1 MSDMRNIERENKKK
15 QLRSNIVPMP
25 GNRTGSQTGGGTGG
39 EAGNRSGTP
48 SGGRFGGAAGK
59 RTGHMAGGQPDPEEF
74 DGDEMITRYRR
85 KKFLR
90 VFLVLFILAAALFI
104 GYRYIY
110 QHEFADYSVRW
121 EKPMRYVD
129 GGLENGAGTKE
140 AAGGSEDGNSDPDQ
154 DPENPASEGAGSD
167 SQGEQ
172 LALGG
177 SMEST
182 GAGSQFVQYIPFGEN
197 MIRYTKDGATYLDAS
212 GNNVWTVSYEM
223 RTPIANVNGDY
234 AVIADQQG
242 NEIYI
247 CSTSGCT
254 GVAKTQLPI
263 TKAAVS
269 SIGVTAAVVEDGTA
283 SYVFYFRRDGEE
295 LGINI
300 KMLLSGDGYPLDLAL
315 SPDGTQIVMSVVH
328 LEGGVLKNK
337 VVFYDFSE
345 IGKNV
350 NNRYVGGFEEEFNG
364 KMAARVRYLNQ
375 DTVCAFSDSGLT
387 FISVKNVIPDPE
399 VITVEVEEDIESIC
413 SSERY
418 AAMILDNP
426 TGDPY
431 RMDIYTTDGKLKKS
445 IPFDYPYSGA
455 LIDGDQVILYNE
467 ESCMVY
473 NIDGYKKFEGRFDFP
488 VSLVRKGK
496 KGFNSLII
504 AGSDRMQEI
513 SLR

>member
-25 GNRTGSQTGGGTGG
+25 GNRTGSQTGGGTG
-39 EAGNRSGTP
+39 
-48 SGGRFGGAAGK
+48 
-59 RTGHMAGGQPDPEEF
+59 HMAGGQPDPEEF

-85 KKFLR
+85 KKFMR

-110 QHEFADYSVRW
+110 QHEFTDYSVRW

-140 AAGGSEDGNSDPDQ
+140 TAGGSEG
-154 DPENPASEGAGSD
+154 ENTGSEGESTGSEGESTGSEGESTD

-172 LALGG
+172 LAFGG
-177 SMEST
+177 LTESA

-223 RTPIANVNGDY
+223 RTPISNVNGDY

>member
-25 GNRTGSQTGGGTGG
+25 GNRSGSQTGGG
-39 EAGNRSGTP
+39 
-48 SGGRFGGAAGK
+48 
-59 RTGHMAGGQPDPEEF
+59 TGHMAGGQPDPEEF

-110 QHEFADYSVRW
+110 QHEFTDYSVRW

-140 AAGGSEDGNSDPDQ
+140 TAGGSEG
-154 DPENPASEGAGSD
+154 ENTGSEGESTGSEGAGSD

-177 SMEST
+177 SMESA

-223 RTPIANVNGDY
+223 RTPISNVNGDY

>member
-25 GNRTGSQTGGGTGG
+25 GNRTGSQTGGG
-39 EAGNRSGTP
+39 
-48 SGGRFGGAAGK
+48 
-59 RTGHMAGGQPDPEEF
+59 TGHMAGGQPDPEEF

-110 QHEFADYSVRW
+110 QHEFTDYSVRW

-140 AAGGSEDGNSDPDQ
+140 TAGGSEG
-154 DPENPASEGAGSD
+154 ENTGSEGESTGSEGAGSD

-177 SMEST
+177 SMESA

-223 RTPIANVNGDY
+223 RTPISNVNGDY

>member
-25 GNRTGSQTGGGTGG
+25 GNRTGSQTG
-39 EAGNRSGTP
+39 
-48 SGGRFGGAAGK
+48 
-59 RTGHMAGGQPDPEEF
+59 GGQPDPEEF

-110 QHEFADYSVRW
+110 QHEFTDYSVRW

-154 DPENPASEGAGSD
+154 DPENPDPESQDPENPASEGAGSD

-177 SMEST
+177 SMESA

>member
-25 GNRTGSQTGGGTGG
+25 GNRTGSQTG
-39 EAGNRSGTP
+39 
-48 SGGRFGGAAGK
+48 
-59 RTGHMAGGQPDPEEF
+59 GGQPDPEEF

-110 QHEFADYSVRW
+110 QHEFTDYSVRW

-140 AAGGSEDGNSDPDQ
+140 TAGGSEDGNSDPDQDPENPDPESQ

-172 LALGG
+172 LAFGG
-177 SMEST
+177 LTESA

-223 RTPIANVNGDY
+223 RTPISNVNGDY

-387 FISVKNVIPDPE
+387 FSSVKNVIPDPD

>member
-25 GNRTGSQTGGGTGG
+25 GNRTGSQTG
-39 EAGNRSGTP
+39 
-48 SGGRFGGAAGK
+48 
-59 RTGHMAGGQPDPEEF
+59 GGQPDPEEF

-110 QHEFADYSVRW
+110 QHEFTDYSVRW

-140 AAGGSEDGNSDPDQ
+140 TAGGSEDGSLDSENSDPNQDPENPDPESQ

-177 SMEST
+177 SMESA

-223 RTPIANVNGDY
+223 RTPISNVNGDY

>member
-25 GNRTGSQTGGGTGG
+25 GNRTGSQTGGG
-39 EAGNRSGTP
+39 
-48 SGGRFGGAAGK
+48 
-59 RTGHMAGGQPDPEEF
+59 TGHMAGGQPDPEEF

-110 QHEFADYSVRW
+110 QHEFTDYSVRW

-140 AAGGSEDGNSDPDQ
+140 TAGGSEG
-154 DPENPASEGAGSD
+154 ENTGSEGESTGSEGESTGSEGESTD

-172 LALGG
+172 LAFGG
-177 SMEST
+177 LTESA

-223 RTPIANVNGDY
+223 RTPISNVNGDY

-473 NIDGYKKFEGRFDFP
+473 NIDGYKKFEGWFDFP

>member
-1 MSDMRNIERENKKK
+1 MSYMRNIDRENKKK

-25 GNRTGSQTGGGTGG
+25 GNRSGSQTGGG
-39 EAGNRSGTP
+39 
-48 SGGRFGGAAGK
+48 
-59 RTGHMAGGQPDPEEF
+59 TGHMAGGQPDPEEF

-110 QHEFADYSVRW
+110 QHEFTDYSVRW

-140 AAGGSEDGNSDPDQ
+140 AAGGSEDGNSDSDQ

-177 SMEST
+177 SMESA

-223 RTPIANVNGDY
+223 RTPISNVNGDY

-254 GVAKTQLPI
+254 
-263 TKAAVS
+263 
-269 SIGVTAAVVEDGTA
+269 
-283 SYVFYFRRDGEE
+283 
-295 LGINI
+295 
-300 KMLLSGDGYPLDLAL
+300 
-315 SPDGTQIVMSVVH
+315 
-328 LEGGVLKNK
+328 
-337 VVFYDFSE
+337 
-345 IGKNV
+345 
-350 NNRYVGGFEEEFNG
+350 
-364 KMAARVRYLNQ
+364 
-375 DTVCAFSDSGLT
+375 
-387 FISVKNVIPDPE
+387 
-399 VITVEVEEDIESIC
+399 
-413 SSERY
+413 
-418 AAMILDNP
+418 
-426 TGDPY
+426 
-431 RMDIYTTDGKLKKS
+431 
-445 IPFDYPYSGA
+445 
-455 LIDGDQVILYNE
+455 
-467 ESCMVY
+467 
-473 NIDGYKKFEGRFDFP
+473 
-488 VSLVRKGK
+488 
-496 KGFNSLII
+496 
-504 AGSDRMQEI
+504 
-513 SLR
+513 

>member
-1 MSDMRNIERENKKK
+1 MSDMRNIDRENKKK

-25 GNRTGSQTGGGTGG
+25 GNRTGSQTG
-39 EAGNRSGTP
+39 
-48 SGGRFGGAAGK
+48 
-59 RTGHMAGGQPDPEEF
+59 GGQPDPEEF

-110 QHEFADYSVRW
+110 QHEFTDYSVRW

-154 DPENPASEGAGSD
+154 DPENPDPESQDPENPASEGAGSD

-177 SMEST
+177 SMESA

>member
-25 GNRTGSQTGGGTGG
+25 GNRSGSQTGGG
-39 EAGNRSGTP
+39 
-48 SGGRFGGAAGK
+48 
-59 RTGHMAGGQPDPEEF
+59 TGHMAGGQPDPEEF

-110 QHEFADYSVRW
+110 QHEFTDYSVRW

-140 AAGGSEDGNSDPDQ
+140 TAGGSEGEST
-154 DPENPASEGAGSD
+154 ASEGAGSD

-177 SMEST
+177 SMESA

-223 RTPIANVNGDY
+223 RTPISNVNGDY

>member
-25 GNRTGSQTGGGTGG
+25 GNRTGSQTG
-39 EAGNRSGTP
+39 
-48 SGGRFGGAAGK
+48 
-59 RTGHMAGGQPDPEEF
+59 GGQPDPEEF

-110 QHEFADYSVRW
+110 QHEFTDYSVRW

-154 DPENPASEGAGSD
+154 DPENPDPESQDPENPASEGAGSD

-177 SMEST
+177 SMESA

-223 RTPIANVNGDY
+223 RTPISNVNGDY

>member
-25 GNRTGSQTGGGTGG
+25 GNRTGSQTGGG
-39 EAGNRSGTP
+39 
-48 SGGRFGGAAGK
+48 
-59 RTGHMAGGQPDPEEF
+59 TGHMAGGQPDPEEF

-110 QHEFADYSVRW
+110 QHEFTDYSVRW

-140 AAGGSEDGNSDPDQ
+140 TAGGSEG
-154 DPENPASEGAGSD
+154 ENTGSEGESTGSEGESTGSEGESTD

-172 LALGG
+172 LAFGG
-177 SMEST
+177 LTESA

-223 RTPIANVNGDY
+223 RTPISNVNGDY

-254 GVAKTQLPI
+254 GIAKTQLPI

-364 KMAARVRYLNQ
+364 KMAARVRYLSQ

>member
-1 MSDMRNIERENKKK
+1 MSDMRNIDRENKKK

-25 GNRTGSQTGGGTGG
+25 GNRSGSQTGGG
-39 EAGNRSGTP
+39 
-48 SGGRFGGAAGK
+48 
-59 RTGHMAGGQPDPEEF
+59 TGHMAGGQPDPEEF

-90 VFLVLFILAAALFI
+90 VFFVLFILAAALFI

-110 QHEFADYSVRW
+110 QHEFTDYSVRW

-129 GGLENGAGTKE
+129 GGLENGAGPKE
-140 AAGGSEDGNSDPDQ
+140 TAGGSEDGNSDPDQ

-177 SMEST
+177 SMESA

-223 RTPIANVNGDY
+223 RTPISNVNGDY

>member
-1 MSDMRNIERENKKK
+1 MSDMRNIDRENKKK

-25 GNRTGSQTGGGTGG
+25 GNRSGSQTGGG
-39 EAGNRSGTP
+39 
-48 SGGRFGGAAGK
+48 
-59 RTGHMAGGQPDPEEF
+59 TGHMAGGQPDPEEF

-110 QHEFADYSVRW
+110 QHEFTDYSVRW

-140 AAGGSEDGNSDPDQ
+140 TAGGSEG
-154 DPENPASEGAGSD
+154 ENTGSEGESTGSEGESTASEGAGSD

>member
-25 GNRTGSQTGGGTGG
+25 GNRSGSQTGGG
-39 EAGNRSGTP
+39 
-48 SGGRFGGAAGK
+48 
-59 RTGHMAGGQPDPEEF
+59 TGHMAGGQPDPEEF

-110 QHEFADYSVRW
+110 QHEFTDYSVRW

-140 AAGGSEDGNSDPDQ
+140 TAGGSEG
-154 DPENPASEGAGSD
+154 ENTGSEGESTGSEGESTGSEGESTD

-172 LALGG
+172 LAFGG
-177 SMEST
+177 LTESA

-223 RTPIANVNGDY
+223 RTPISNVNGDY

>member
-25 GNRTGSQTGGGTGG
+25 GNRSGSQTGGG
-39 EAGNRSGTP
+39 
-48 SGGRFGGAAGK
+48 
-59 RTGHMAGGQPDPEEF
+59 TGHMAGGQPDPEEF

-110 QHEFADYSVRW
+110 QHEFTDYSVRW

-140 AAGGSEDGNSDPDQ
+140 AAGGSEG
-154 DPENPASEGAGSD
+154 ENTGSEGESTGSEGESTGSEGESTD

-172 LALGG
+172 LAFGG
-177 SMEST
+177 LTESA

-223 RTPIANVNGDY
+223 RTPISNVNGDY

>member
-25 GNRTGSQTGGGTGG
+25 GNRTGSQTG
-39 EAGNRSGTP
+39 
-48 SGGRFGGAAGK
+48 
-59 RTGHMAGGQPDPEEF
+59 GGQPDPEEF

-110 QHEFADYSVRW
+110 QHEFTDYSVRW

-140 AAGGSEDGNSDPDQ
+140 TAGGSEDGNSDPDQDPENPDPESQ

>member
-25 GNRTGSQTGGGTGG
+25 GNRTGSQTGGG
-39 EAGNRSGTP
+39 
-48 SGGRFGGAAGK
+48 
-59 RTGHMAGGQPDPEEF
+59 TGHMAGGQPDPEEF

-110 QHEFADYSVRW
+110 QHEFTDYSVRW

-140 AAGGSEDGNSDPDQ
+140 TAGGSEG
-154 DPENPASEGAGSD
+154 ENTGSEGESTGSEGESTGSEGESTD

-172 LALGG
+172 LAFGG
-177 SMEST
+177 LTESA

-223 RTPIANVNGDY
+223 RTPISNVNGDY

>member
-25 GNRTGSQTGGGTGG
+25 GNRSGSQTG
-39 EAGNRSGTP
+39 
-48 SGGRFGGAAGK
+48 
-59 RTGHMAGGQPDPEEF
+59 GGQPDPEEF

-110 QHEFADYSVRW
+110 QHEFTDYSVRW

-129 GGLENGAGTKE
+129 GGLENGARTKE
-140 AAGGSEDGNSDPDQ
+140 TAGGSEGESTG
-154 DPENPASEGAGSD
+154 SEGESTGSEGESTD

-172 LALGG
+172 LAFGG
-177 SMEST
+177 LTEST

-223 RTPIANVNGDY
+223 RTPISNVNGDY

>member
-25 GNRTGSQTGGGTGG
+25 GNRTGSQTG
-39 EAGNRSGTP
+39 
-48 SGGRFGGAAGK
+48 
-59 RTGHMAGGQPDPEEF
+59 GGQPDPEEF

-110 QHEFADYSVRW
+110 QHEFTDYSVRW

-129 GGLENGAGTKE
+129 GGLENGAGPKE
-140 AAGGSEDGNSDPDQ
+140 TAGGSEDGNSDPDQDPENPDPESQ

-177 SMEST
+177 SMESA

-223 RTPIANVNGDY
+223 RTPISNVNGDY

>member
-25 GNRTGSQTGGGTGG
+25 GNRTGSQTGGG
-39 EAGNRSGTP
+39 
-48 SGGRFGGAAGK
+48 
-59 RTGHMAGGQPDPEEF
+59 QPDPKEF

-110 QHEFADYSVRW
+110 QHEFTDYSVRW

-129 GGLENGAGTKE
+129 GGLENGAGPKE
-140 AAGGSEDGNSDPDQ
+140 TAGGSEDGNSDPDQDPENPDPESQ

-177 SMEST
+177 SMESA

-223 RTPIANVNGDY
+223 RTPISNVNGDY

>member
-25 GNRTGSQTGGGTGG
+25 GNRTGSQTG
-39 EAGNRSGTP
+39 
-48 SGGRFGGAAGK
+48 
-59 RTGHMAGGQPDPEEF
+59 GGQPDPEEF

-110 QHEFADYSVRW
+110 QHEFTDYSVRW

-140 AAGGSEDGNSDPDQ
+140 TAGGSEG
-154 DPENPASEGAGSD
+154 ENTGSEGESTGSEGESTD

-177 SMEST
+177 SMESA

-223 RTPIANVNGDY
+223 RTPISNVNGDY

>member
-1 MSDMRNIERENKKK
+1 MSDMRNIDRENKKK

-25 GNRTGSQTGGGTGG
+25 GNRSGSQTGGG
-39 EAGNRSGTP
+39 
-48 SGGRFGGAAGK
+48 
-59 RTGHMAGGQPDPEEF
+59 TGHMAGGQPDPEEF

-110 QHEFADYSVRW
+110 QHEFTDYSVRW

-140 AAGGSEDGNSDPDQ
+140 AAGGSEG
-154 DPENPASEGAGSD
+154 ENTGSEGESTGSEGESTGSEGESTD

-172 LALGG
+172 LAFGG
-177 SMEST
+177 LTESA

-223 RTPIANVNGDY
+223 RTPISNVNGDY

>member
-25 GNRTGSQTGGGTGG
+25 GNRSGSQTGGG
-39 EAGNRSGTP
+39 
-48 SGGRFGGAAGK
+48 
-59 RTGHMAGGQPDPEEF
+59 TGHMAGGQPDPEEF

-110 QHEFADYSVRW
+110 QHEFTDYSVRW

-129 GGLENGAGTKE
+129 GGLENGAGPKE
-140 AAGGSEDGNSDPDQ
+140 TAGGSEDGNSDPDQ

-177 SMEST
+177 SMESA

-223 RTPIANVNGDY
+223 RTPISNVNGDY

-387 FISVKNVIPDPE
+387 FISVK
-399 VITVEVEEDIESIC
+399 
-413 SSERY
+413 
-418 AAMILDNP
+418 M
-426 TGDPY
+426 
-431 RMDIYTTDGKLKKS
+431 
-445 IPFDYPYSGA
+445 
-455 LIDGDQVILYNE
+455 
-467 ESCMVY
+467 
-473 NIDGYKKFEGRFDFP
+473 
-488 VSLVRKGK
+488 
-496 KGFNSLII
+496 
-504 AGSDRMQEI
+504 
-513 SLR
+513 

>member
-1 MSDMRNIERENKKK
+1 MSDMRNIDRENKKK

-25 GNRTGSQTGGGTGG
+25 GNRSGSQTGGG
-39 EAGNRSGTP
+39 
-48 SGGRFGGAAGK
+48 
-59 RTGHMAGGQPDPEEF
+59 TGHMAGGQPDPEEF

-110 QHEFADYSVRW
+110 QHEFTDYSVRW

-140 AAGGSEDGNSDPDQ
+140 TAGGSEGEST
-154 DPENPASEGAGSD
+154 D

-172 LALGG
+172 LAFGG
-177 SMEST
+177 LTESA

-223 RTPIANVNGDY
+223 RTPISNVNGDY

>member
-25 GNRTGSQTGGGTGG
+25 GNRSGSQTG
-39 EAGNRSGTP
+39 
-48 SGGRFGGAAGK
+48 
-59 RTGHMAGGQPDPEEF
+59 GGQPDPEEF

-110 QHEFADYSVRW
+110 QHEFTDYSVRW

-140 AAGGSEDGNSDPDQ
+140 TAGGSEGESTG
-154 DPENPASEGAGSD
+154 SEGESTGSEGESTD

-172 LALGG
+172 LAFGG
-177 SMEST
+177 LTEST

-223 RTPIANVNGDY
+223 RTPISNVNGDY

>member
-1 MSDMRNIERENKKK
+1 MSDMRNIDRENKKK

-25 GNRTGSQTGGGTGG
+25 GNRSGSQTGGG
-39 EAGNRSGTP
+39 
-48 SGGRFGGAAGK
+48 
-59 RTGHMAGGQPDPEEF
+59 TGHMAGGQPDPKEF

-110 QHEFADYSVRW
+110 QHEFTDYSVRW

-140 AAGGSEDGNSDPDQ
+140 AAGGSEG
-154 DPENPASEGAGSD
+154 ENTGSEGESTGSEGESTGSEGESTD

-172 LALGG
+172 LAFGG
-177 SMEST
+177 LTESA

-223 RTPIANVNGDY
+223 RTPISNVNGDY

>member
-25 GNRTGSQTGGGTGG
+25 GNRTGSQTGGG
-39 EAGNRSGTP
+39 
-48 SGGRFGGAAGK
+48 
-59 RTGHMAGGQPDPEEF
+59 TGHMAGGQPDPEEF

-110 QHEFADYSVRW
+110 QHEFTDYSVRW

-140 AAGGSEDGNSDPDQ
+140 TAGGSEG
-154 DPENPASEGAGSD
+154 ENTGSEGESTGSEGESTGSEGESTD

-172 LALGG
+172 LAFGG
-177 SMEST
+177 LTESA

-223 RTPIANVNGDY
+223 RTPISNVNGDY

-364 KMAARVRYLNQ
+364 KMAARVRYLSQ